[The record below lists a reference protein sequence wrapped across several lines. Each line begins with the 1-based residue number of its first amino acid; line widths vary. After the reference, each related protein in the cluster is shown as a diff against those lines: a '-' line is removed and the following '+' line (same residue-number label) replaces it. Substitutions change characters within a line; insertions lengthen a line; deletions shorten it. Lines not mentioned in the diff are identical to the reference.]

1 MKLLLFILIYTTQSV
16 AGLYAQDF
24 VYKPRNPNFG
34 GDTFNYQ
41 WLLNSADS
49 QNLFKDPNEDE
60 FSRRNGSALD
70 QYTQSLNNQLLN
82 QITRSLFQ
90 NQFGTGTST
99 GTYTFGSLSVDIFQS
114 NLGLV
119 INILDILTGEE
130 SQIIIP
136 GR

>member
-1 MKLLLFILIYTTQSV
+1 MKDLIFIFFILFANTCF
-16 AGLYAQDF
+16 AQDF

-49 QNLFKDPNEDE
+49 QNLYKDPDE
-60 FSRRNGSALD
+60 NLLGRESQLD
-70 QYTQSLNNQLLN
+70 TFTQNLNNQLLN

-90 NQFGTGTST
+90 DQFGTGGINS
-99 GTYTFGSLSVDIFQS
+99 GTYTFGSLSVEIFQS

-119 INILDILTGEE
+119 LNILDINTGEE

>member
-1 MKLLLFILIYTTQSV
+1 MKNLTFIFYILFSNACL
-16 AGLYAQDF
+16 AQDF

-34 GDTFNYQ
+34 GDSFNYQ

-49 QNLFKDPNEDE
+49 QNLYKDPDE
-60 FSRRNGSALD
+60 NLFNRESELD
-70 QYTQSLNNQLLN
+70 TFTKNLNNQLLN

-90 NQFGTGTST
+90 DQFGTGGGLNT
-99 GTYTFGSLSVDIFQS
+99 GTYTFGSLSVEIFQS

-119 INILDILTGEE
+119 LNILDILTGEE